1 MRHLE
6 EVCCYVPV
14 QITEN
19 SNWNVNPKGRTHF
32 A

>member
-6 EVCCYVPV
+6 EVCYVPV